1 MQNRRTLYW
10 LIFLGG
16 AAVLAVLPEFF
27 DEAPVEVVQP
37 VEQRGALAE
46 LRSTPQAPVP
56 AAPMVAQAGAHGGPE
71 GAPPPPA
78 TPADARAATPTV
90 DLFAAHSWYIAPPAP
105 PPSAI
110 AEATTKPPPPPAP
123 SAPPM
128 PFQFLGKLDDSEKLR
143 VFLVRGERIYTVSA
157 GDVIDG
163 TYRVENISG
172 TQMTL
177 IYLPLNTAQTLS
189 VGSNL

>member
-1 MQNRRTLYW
+1 MQNRRTLFW

-16 AAVLAVLPEFF
+16 AVVLAALPEFF

-37 VEQRGALAE
+37 VEQRGALAD
-46 LRSTPQAPVP
+46 LRSAVP
-56 AAPMVAQAGAHGGPE
+56 ARLAAAPLASASGAEAGTDAAAG
-71 GAPPPPA
+71 
-78 TPADARAATPTV
+78 ARAATPSG

-105 PPSAI
+105 PPSVAVV
-110 AEATTKPPPPPAP
+110 AAPPPPPPPP

-143 VFLVRGERIYTVSA
+143 IFLVRGERIYTVSA

-163 TYRVENISG
+163 TYRVDNISG